1 MMTREEMVVRGEMVE
16 KGEMVKQGEMVETKF
31 PLHAALGIPAH
42 PPTQPAR
49 VASQWAWPRYYPPL
63 LLHCSKLKFNI
74 RIHNQSPIRGG
85 GVING
90 QLVWY
95 VNISLIEKS

>member
-1 MMTREEMVVRGEMVE
+1 MMTREEIVE
-16 KGEMVKQGEMVETKF
+16 KGDMVKRGEMVETKF

-42 PPTQPAR
+42 PPPQPAR

-63 LLHCSKLKFNI
+63 LLHCSKLKFDI
-74 RIHNQSPIRGG
+74 RIHIQYPIRGG

-90 QLVWY
+90 QLVWN
-95 VNISLIEKS
+95 VNIYLI